1 MQVFLKYNLQIYNVS
16 VIIIIFQIDPNTI
29 EKFEDFPLSS
39 PTLKGLKANKYFL
52 PTEIQRESI
61 GYSLR
66 GEDILGAAKTGSGK
80 TLAFLIP
87 VSKSLE
93 ILKTIFF
100 IIIVYL

>member
-1 MQVFLKYNLQIYNVS
+1 M
-16 VIIIIFQIDPNTI
+16 
-29 EKFEDFPLSS
+29 
-39 PTLKGLKANKYFL
+39 

-87 VSKSLE
+87 VSKPVLL
-93 ILKTIFF
+93 LKTSKIVIS
-100 IIIVYL
+100 IIILLNWSGIGNIVL

>member
-1 MQVFLKYNLQIYNVS
+1 V
-16 VIIIIFQIDPNTI
+16 
-29 EKFEDFPLSS
+29 
-39 PTLKGLKANKYFL
+39 

-87 VSKSLE
+87 VSKPVLL
-93 ILKTIFF
+93 LKTSKIVIS
-100 IIIVYL
+100 IIILLN

>member
-1 MQVFLKYNLQIYNVS
+1 MS
-16 VIIIIFQIDPNTI
+16 A
-29 EKFEDFPLSS
+29 
-39 PTLKGLKANKYFL
+39 PTLKGLKENKFFV

-87 VSKSLE
+87 VSKPSELFKVVVLYL
-93 ILKTIFF
+93 IYLSGIGN
-100 IIIVYL
+100 IVLQQMESFRGVSSTDYNSYKRISISDI

>member
-1 MQVFLKYNLQIYNVS
+1 MS
-16 VIIIIFQIDPNTI
+16 A
-29 EKFEDFPLSS
+29 
-39 PTLKGLKANKYFL
+39 PTLKGLKDNKYFV

-87 VSKSLE
+87 VSKPVVLLE
-93 ILKTIFF
+93 TFKVVIG
-100 IIIVYL
+100 IIILFI

>member
-1 MQVFLKYNLQIYNVS
+1 
-16 VIIIIFQIDPNTI
+16 
-29 EKFEDFPLSS
+29 LSA
-39 PTLKGLKANKYFL
+39 PTLKGLKDNKYFV

-87 VSKSLE
+87 VSKPVVLLE
-93 ILKTIFF
+93 TFKVVIGIITLF
-100 IIIVYL
+100 I

>member
-1 MQVFLKYNLQIYNVS
+1 MLGKKVIKKKLCLYNILIRYSYEFLIL
-16 VIIIIFQIDPNTI
+16 FQIDPNTVD
-29 EKFEDFPLSS
+29 KFEHFPLSA
-39 PTLKGLKANKYFL
+39 PTLKGLKENKFFV

-87 VSKSLE
+87 VSKLS
-93 ILKTIFF
+93 
-100 IIIVYL
+100 

>member
-1 MQVFLKYNLQIYNVS
+1 M
-16 VIIIIFQIDPNTI
+16 
-29 EKFEDFPLSS
+29 
-39 PTLKGLKANKYFL
+39 

-87 VSKSLE
+87 VSKLQE
-93 ILKTIFF
+93 TFNMVIL
-100 IIIVYL
+100 

>member
-1 MQVFLKYNLQIYNVS
+1 
-16 VIIIIFQIDPNTI
+16 
-29 EKFEDFPLSS
+29 LSA
-39 PTLKGLKANKYFL
+39 PTLKGLKENKFSV

-87 VSKSLE
+87 VSK
-93 ILKTIFF
+93 IIRNIFYLF
-100 IIIVYL
+100 SHVFLIV